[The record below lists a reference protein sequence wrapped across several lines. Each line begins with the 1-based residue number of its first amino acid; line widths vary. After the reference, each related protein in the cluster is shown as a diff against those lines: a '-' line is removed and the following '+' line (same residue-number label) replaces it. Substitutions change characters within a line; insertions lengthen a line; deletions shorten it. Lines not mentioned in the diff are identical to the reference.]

1 MLDNRGRLF
10 TRLVRLALGTLFIAA
25 CSASVPSPSAP
36 PQPTTAV
43 TTTPASASRAAATT
57 AASPTVASGT
67 VTIEMAEHFYSP
79 SFLTVR
85 VGTTV
90 VWKVVGVQ
98 SHDVHARDGSFN
110 SSLMAPGNTFTYTFT
125 KAGKF
130 PYYCAPHEGDG
141 MTGEIDVVN

>member
-1 MLDNRGRLF
+1 MRVG
-10 TRLVRLALGTLFIAA
+10 LVVVASLLVA
-25 CSASVPSPSAP
+25 CGSTVP
-36 PQPTTAV
+36 
-43 TTTPASASRAAATT
+43 
-57 AASPTVASGT
+57 AASPTQLASVAATATATATGTAAPSAANTTSAIASGT

-79 SFLTVR
+79 YFVTVK

-110 SSLMAPGNTFTYTFT
+110 SPLMAPGNTFTYTFN
-125 KAGKF
+125 KVGKF

-141 MTGEIDVVN
+141 MFGEIDVVAN

>member
-1 MLDNRGRLF
+1 MLVPVARRAAAL
-10 TRLVRLALGTLFIAA
+10 LIIVLASA
-25 CSASVPSPSAP
+25 CASSVPAAATAAPSTVAPVATTASATSAASPSA
-36 PQPTTAV
+36 AN
-43 TTTPASASRAAATT
+43 
-57 AASPTVASGT
+57 ASPTIASGT

-79 SFLTVR
+79 SFITVK

-90 VWKVVGVQ
+90 VWKVVGIQ

-110 SSLMAPGNTFTYTFT
+110 SPLMAPGNTFTYTFT

-141 MTGEIDVVN
+141 MFGEVDVVAN

>member
-1 MLDNRGRLF
+1 M
-10 TRLVRLALGTLFIAA
+10 TERLALRAA
-25 CSASVPSPSAP
+25 AIVVLALVTACASNVPAAATATAAPSAP
-36 PQPTTAV
+36 PVA
-43 TTTPASASRAAATT
+43 TPAPATST
-57 AASPTVASGT
+57 PPPSVANASPTIASGA

-79 SFLTVR
+79 SFITVK

-110 SSLMAPGNTFTYTFT
+110 SPLMAPGNTFTYTFT

-141 MTGEIDVVN
+141 MFGEIDVVN

>member
-1 MLDNRGRLF
+1 MLVPVARRAAALLI
-10 TRLVRLALGTLFIAA
+10 TVLVSA
-25 CSASVPSPSAP
+25 CASTAP
-36 PQPTTAV
+36 
-43 TTTPASASRAAATT
+43 AATT
-57 AASPTVASGT
+57 AAPATTAPASTTPGPSSAAPTIANASPTIASGT

-79 SFLTVR
+79 SLITVK

-90 VWKVVGVQ
+90 VWKVVGIQ

-110 SSLMAPGNTFTYTFT
+110 SPLMAPGNTFAYTFT

-141 MTGEIDVVN
+141 MFGEIDVVAN

>member
-1 MLDNRGRLF
+1 MRAVAP
-10 TRLVRLALGTLFIAA
+10 LVMALLSACASNAPALTAA
-25 CSASVPSPSAP
+25 PSTSPAVATTAPATNTALPSA
-36 PQPTTAV
+36 
-43 TTTPASASRAAATT
+43 ASAS
-57 AASPTVASGT
+57 PTIASGT

-79 SFLTVR
+79 SFITVK

-110 SSLMAPGNTFTYTFT
+110 SPLMSPGSTFTYTFA
-125 KAGKF
+125 KAGKY

-141 MTGEIDVVN
+141 MFGEIDVVQ

>member
-1 MLDNRGRLF
+1 MMGRAALRA
-10 TRLVRLALGTLFIAA
+10 TALVVIAFVSA
-25 CSASVPSPSAP
+25 CAASAP
-36 PQPTTAV
+36 TAATAAPLLTPTAG
-43 TTTPASASRAAATT
+43 ASATSTPLPSVAN
-57 AASPTVASGT
+57 ASPTIASGT

-79 SFLTVR
+79 SFITVR

-141 MTGEIDVVN
+141 MFGEIDVVAN

>member
-1 MLDNRGRLF
+1 MR
-10 TRLVRLALGTLFIAA
+10 ALILLIACLEVA
-25 CSASVPSPSAP
+25 CGSVPAATSSSTPTAI
-36 PQPTTAV
+36 PTTAATTIPA
-43 TTTPASASRAAATT
+43 TTTAAST
-57 AASPTVASGT
+57 AQNASPTVASGT

-79 SFLTVR
+79 SLITVK

-110 SSLMAPGNTFTYTFT
+110 SPLLAPGNTFTFTFT

-141 MTGEIDVVN
+141 MFGEVDVVAN

>member
-1 MLDNRGRLF
+1 MRRSVLRRAAALLIVA
-10 TRLVRLALGTLFIAA
+10 LVSA
-25 CSASVPSPSAP
+25 CAASVPA
-36 PQPTTAV
+36 AV
-43 TTTPASASRAAATT
+43 TAAPSTAAPVATT
-57 AASPTVASGT
+57 APATSTPLPSVANASPTIASGT

-79 SFLTVR
+79 SLITVK

-90 VWKVVGVQ
+90 MWKVVGVQ

-110 SSLMAPGNTFTYTFT
+110 SPVMAPGNTFTYTFT

-141 MTGEIDVVN
+141 MFGEVDVVAN

>member
-1 MLDNRGRLF
+1 M
-10 TRLVRLALGTLFIAA
+10 TRVAALLIIALVSACAA
-25 CSASVPSPSAP
+25 N
-36 PQPTTAV
+36 
-43 TTTPASASRAAATT
+43 TPAAATAAPST
-57 AASPTVASGT
+57 QAPAATRAPATSAALPSVTNASPTIASGT

-79 SFLTVR
+79 SFITVK

-98 SHDVHARDGSFN
+98 SHDVHARDGSFD
-110 SSLMAPGNTFTYTFT
+110 SPLMAPGNTFTFTFT

-141 MTGEIDVVN
+141 MFGEVDVVAN